1 MAIFFTDNE
10 VITIM
15 TIILLFDL
23 NSFCDITLT
32 NFTLLTF
39 FIGLFVIL
47 FDSYVLHRLV
57 NDKNQIDKMIY
68 TFITIVLLGLIVI
81 GKNNYLVKSLLLLGI
96 FLYLYMLSR

>member
-10 VITIM
+10 VITII

-39 FIGLFVIL
+39 LIGIMVLLI
-47 FDSYVLHRLV
+47 DSYILHKVV
-57 NDKNQIDKMIY
+57 NDKNQVDKIIY
-68 TFITIVLLGLIVI
+68 TFIIIVLLGLVVV
-81 GKNNYLVKSLLLLGI
+81 GKNNYLVKSLLLLVI